1 VVGFGGSL
9 LSLPFAVAPPDQGGR
24 GIANGAIVPGLT
36 PHTERRHRAA
46 LDQRPE
52 KPLLFEGV
60 FRAQHRDLSIVW
72 EVDGDRLFGHE
83 RTAARERCTQAMHCT
98 AETFQQGSLVFRTA
112 GGCHDLRRL
121 SFSLLLYREC

>member
-1 VVGFGGSL
+1 MK
-9 LSLPFAVAPPDQGGR
+9 GR
-24 GIANGAIVPGLT
+24 KGATFRLDLEGIANGAIVPGLT

-72 EVDGDRLFGHE
+72 EAEGDRLFGHE
-83 RTAARERCTQAMHCT
+83 RTTARERCTQAMHRVLK
-98 AETFQQGSLVFRTA
+98 TFQERSLVFRSA
-112 GGCHDLRRL
+112 G
-121 SFSLLLYREC
+121 

>member
-1 VVGFGGSL
+1 VSALGIYGANSRWICSSMPAAAGVEVKDRKGA
-9 LSLPFAVAPPDQGGR
+9 PFRLDLE

-60 FRAQHRDLSIVW
+60 FRTQHRDLSIVW

-83 RTAARERCTQAMHCT
+83 RTAARERCTQAMHGT
-98 AETFQQGSLVFRTA
+98 AETFQQ
-112 GGCHDLRRL
+112 
-121 SFSLLLYREC
+121 

>member
-1 VVGFGGSL
+1 VK
-9 LSLPFAVAPPDQGGR
+9 GR
-24 GIANGAIVPGLT
+24 KGATFRLDLEGIANGAIVPGLT

-72 EVDGDRLFGHE
+72 EAEGDRLFGHE
-83 RTAARERCTQAMHCT
+83 RTAARERCTQAMHCA
-98 AETFQQGSLVFRTA
+98 AETFQQCAVVFCTA
-112 GGCHDLRRL
+112 G
-121 SFSLLLYREC
+121 